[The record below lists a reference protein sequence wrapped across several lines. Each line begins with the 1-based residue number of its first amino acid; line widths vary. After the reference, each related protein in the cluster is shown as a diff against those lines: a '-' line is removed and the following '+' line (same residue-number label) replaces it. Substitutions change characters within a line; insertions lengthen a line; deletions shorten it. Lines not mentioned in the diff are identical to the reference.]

1 MCDGQCNILQPLA
14 TNKSPSHLDDRFMA
28 IPGAETQ
35 PTAGLSETGMDCIHQ
50 VFVRFPSKVQ
60 WPVQERKLEVPT
72 MYIKPYVRAM

>member
-1 MCDGQCNILQPLA
+1 
-14 TNKSPSHLDDRFMA
+14 MA